1 MTTARPTIFVANHTQ
16 LFDLVHA
23 TIKEDGPHCDLNHID
38 VSSMT
43 ELRGLFA
50 GSDFD
55 GDVSRWDV
63 SNVTD
68 FGNLFAQCPFAGDIS
83 KWNTARAVTMQQMF
97 HSNAHFQGDLKGWD
111 VSNVQDF
118 SGMFANAAFNGDLSL
133 WTPHPTGI
141 WSSVVSAEKLK
152 AMPQPC
158 IFHWFYAIGGSD
170 VFREREVLQ
179 PEWQTHLHRMR
190 PMLDSLDLGHFDKL
204 ALLQRS
210 WVAQQGP
217 TLLPTLPLPDLCV

>member
-1 MTTARPTIFVANHTQ
+1 MKRPTIFVANHTQ

-38 VSSMT
+38 VSRMT

-83 KWNTARAVTMQQMF
+83 KWNTKSALIMRQMF
-97 HSNAHFQGDLKGWD
+97 HSNKRFQGDLNGWL
-111 VSNVQDF
+111 VCNVQDF
-118 SGMFANAAFNGDLSL
+118 SGMFAGAAFHGDLSS
-133 WTPHPTGI
+133 WTPHPAAR
-141 WSSVVSAEKLK
+141 WSSVLSVEKLK
-152 AMPQPC
+152 DMPQPC
-158 IFHWFYAIGGSD
+158 VFHWSYIIRAAGLLD
-170 VFREREVLQ
+170 QLVLQ
-179 PEWQTHLHRMR
+179 PEWQAHLHRMR
-190 PMLDSLDLGHFDKL
+190 PLLESLDLGHSEKI
-204 ALLQRS
+204 ALYQRS
-210 WVAQQGP
+210 WVEQQRP